1 MSLFKPGL
9 ARKEALT
16 GYLYIMPW
24 LAGFLLFT
32 LIPILASIY
41 LAFTSYRGYGSPQWI
56 GFENFIFM
64 LTEDDLFWQS
74 AKVTLTYVIG
84 FLPLGLILGFSI
96 ALLMNQNVRGI
107 TIFRTVYYLPA
118 ILTGVAVAIMWQF
131 VFHKEFGVL
140 NEILRWINISPIAW
154 LNDTRWVMAAFIIMG
169 LWGVGGGMIIYL
181 SGLQSIP
188 SDLYEAATIDGATA
202 IQKLWKITIPLMTPV
217 IFFNLVT
224 GLIATFQ
231 IFTTAFVM
239 TKGGPNYAT
248 YFFSLNIYYTTF
260 RSLRLG
266 YASAMAFGLFLL
278 ILALTSV
285 ILFTSNKWVY
295 YSSGAEVDA

>member
-1 MSLFKPGL
+1 MSLPKSGL
-9 ARKEALT
+9 ARKEALA

-32 LIPILASIY
+32 AIPILASFY
-41 LAFTSYRGYGSPQWI
+41 LAFTSYRGYGRPEWI

-64 LTEDDLFWQS
+64 LTQDDLFWKS
-74 AKVTLTYVIG
+74 AQVTLTYVIG

-107 TIFRTVYYLPA
+107 TVFRTVYYLPA

-140 NEILRWINISPIAW
+140 NEILSWVNISPIAW
-154 LNDTRWVMAAFIIMG
+154 LNDTRWVMVAFIIMG

-188 SDLYEAATIDGATA
+188 SDLYEAATIDGANSL
-202 IQKLWKITIPLMTPV
+202 QKLWKITIPLMTPV

-224 GLIATFQ
+224 GMIATFQ

-239 TKGGPNYAT
+239 TRGGPNYAT

-266 YASAMAFGLFLL
+266 YASAMAFALFLL

-295 YSSGAEVDA
+295 YSGGAEVDA